1 MSRRVAMS
9 ESDQFRR
16 YAEEA
21 MRWAAESKTEIEEN
35 TLIELAC
42 MWAQAAAESAKP
54 VAADYKG
61 RA

>member
-1 MSRRVAMS
+1 MS

-42 MWAQAAAESAKP
+42 MWAQAAAESAN
-54 VAADYKG
+54 KG